1 LEVAANPLLQKESPV
16 GVTFS
21 KKPAFFLEVATAL
34 YFFSLFLL
42 LRLLSCRFAE
52 YKNKGHLV
60 LDMENDL
67 FKEFQQVSASG
78 DAKATMLALLHW
90 LDYSNF
96 TGNSGRI
103 SAFVKLAAD
112 SELSTQVE
120 NLETTLYAG
129 GQDKTWSG
137 DRLYIRVQRAR
148 KKLKHQKI
156 SCCAICFACL
166 EPVMKEGILR
176 VKLRGESVS

>member
-1 LEVAANPLLQKESPV
+1 M
-16 GVTFS
+16 
-21 KKPAFFLEVATAL
+21 
-34 YFFSLFLL
+34 
-42 LRLLSCRFAE
+42 
-52 YKNKGHLV
+52 

-148 KKLKHQKI
+148 KKLKHQK
-156 SCCAICFACL
+156 SHAVQYVLPAL
-166 EPVMKEGILR
+166 NP
-176 VKLRGESVS
+176 